1 MNSWKSEYL
10 RILFLPTIKESDFQ
24 LAKEL
29 IDGGYADGSYL
40 LDRSRD
46 NRSVRAVNWK
56 GINSNGRIF
65 SDELKLKIKKESLS
79 YKVVQFCIWSGGML
93 VGYAIKMLSC

>member
-1 MNSWKSEYL
+1 MSSWKSEYL
-10 RILFLPTIKESDFQ
+10 RILFLPKIEENDFE

-40 LDRSRD
+40 SDKSRSDRP
-46 NRSVRAVNWK
+46 VRAVNWK

-65 SDELKLKIKKESLS
+65 ADELQSKIKKESLT
-79 YKVVQFCIWSGGML
+79 YKVTQFCIWLVGML
-93 VGYAIKMLSC
+93 AGYAIKMLTC